1 MNSEKVF
8 SCPFFNPLGFK
19 LLSRIHTS
27 PLAQACSLCP
37 IQNSQFSPRPTCLT
51 SLTHP
56 TIQNSEFRIQNSQFP
71 SHYLERIIGL
81 KNAYL
86 CDR

>member
-37 IQNSQFSPRPTCLT
+37 IQNSQF
-51 SLTHP
+51 
-56 TIQNSEFRIQNSQFP
+56 TIQNRCKGNFFWLYCQDIVP
-71 SHYLERIIGL
+71 LHLEVTEKIGII
-81 KNAYL
+81 K
-86 CDR
+86 